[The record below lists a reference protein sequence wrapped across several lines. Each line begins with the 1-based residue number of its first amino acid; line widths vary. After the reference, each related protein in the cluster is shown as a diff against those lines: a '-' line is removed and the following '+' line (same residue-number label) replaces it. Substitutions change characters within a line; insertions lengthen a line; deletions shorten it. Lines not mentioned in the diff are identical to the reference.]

1 MLSSLLSLDLESSPS
16 TLVAIN
22 HVAPMRMMALRMPM
36 TTQRTVLLRCGGW
49 LKEPEGGTV
58 PGLEGGTVPGFDGGT
73 VPGFDGGTAPEATV
87 AGPEGGTAPGF
98 DGGTA
103 PGLEGGTVPL
113 LTMRVFGEASA
124 SGTGGMSLGTGGG
137 VVPLFVLMVVLASAL
152 GAGAPHTGHSFRSSG
167 N

>member
-36 TTQRTVLLRCGGW
+36 TTQRTVLLRRGGW

-73 VPGFDGGTAPEATV
+73 APEATV
-87 AGPEGGTAPGF
+87 AGPE
-98 DGGTA
+98 GGTA

-113 LTMRVFGEASA
+113 LTMRVFGEAST
-124 SGTGGMSLGTGGG
+124 SGTGGMSSGTGGG
-137 VVPLFVLMVVLASAL
+137 VVPLFVLMVVLASAS

>member
-1 MLSSLLSLDLESSPS
+1 MLSSLLSFDLESSPS

-36 TTQRTVLLRCGGW
+36 TTQSTVLLRRGGW

-58 PGLEGGTVPGFDGGT
+58 PGLEGGTVP
-73 VPGFDGGTAPEATV
+73 
-87 AGPEGGTAPGF
+87 
-98 DGGTA
+98 
-103 PGLEGGTVPL
+103 L
-113 LTMRVFGEASA
+113 LTMRVFGEAST
-124 SGTGGMSLGTGGG
+124 SGTGGMSSGTGGG
-137 VVPLFVLMVVLASAL
+137 VVPLFVLMVVFVLASAL

>member
-36 TTQRTVLLRCGGW
+36 TTQSTVLLRRGGW

-58 PGLEGGTVPGFDGGT
+58 PGLEGGTVPDLEGGT
-73 VPGFDGGTAPEATV
+73 APGFDGGTAPEATV
-87 AGPEGGTAPGF
+87 AGP

-113 LTMRVFGEASA
+113 LTMRVFGEAST
-124 SGTGGMSLGTGGG
+124 SGTGGMSSGTGGG
-137 VVPLFVLMVVLASAL
+137 VVPLFVLMVVLASAS

>member
-1 MLSSLLSLDLESSPS
+1 MLSSLLSLDLESSPN

-36 TTQRTVLLRCGGW
+36 TTQRTVLLRRGGW

-58 PGLEGGTVPGFDGGT
+58 PGFEGGTVPGFDGGT
-73 VPGFDGGTAPEATV
+73 APEFDGGTAPEATV
-87 AGPEGGTAPGF
+87 AGPE
-98 DGGTA
+98 GGTA

-113 LTMRVFGEASA
+113 LTMRVFGEAST
-124 SGTGGMSLGTGGG
+124 SGTGGMSSGTGGG

-152 GAGAPHTGHSFRSSG
+152 GTGAPHTGHSFRSSG